1 MFVVVLP
8 THSLVHLNASNPLT
22 FPPGSLR
29 FVRSSILICI
39 MGVPAFFRWLSTKYP
54 KIVSN
59 VVEEQPVKLGDEEIP
74 IDITRENPNGEEFD
88 NLYLDMNNIIHPC
101 AHPEDGPAPANEEE
115 MMVEIFKYIDRLV
128 NMVRPRKLLFMAVG
142 MYIHWLQ
149 GNLLPLRRL
158 QYLKYYT

>member
-115 MMVEIFKYIDRLV
+115 MMGEILKYIDRLV
-128 NMVRPRKLLFMAVG
+128 NMVRTRKLLFMAVG
-142 MYIHWLQ
+142 MYIHGLQ

-158 QYLKYYT
+158 QYLKCYT